1 MRVAAPDLELWLTGY
16 VRSLAIAEG
25 KTVDVSN
32 REPVTLS
39 LPLKKPLIV
48 IRVDPGSRLSHVTF
62 DLSVGASVLA
72 GSKQNDKPA
81 RDLALWLASILH
93 DDELPLVAGSP
104 IASVEWSGCN
114 LPAAVTDSLDVARQY
129 LTAQYVVTGSW

>member
-16 VRSLAIAEG
+16 VRSLAAAEG
-25 KTVDVSN
+25 KVADVGN
-32 REPVTLS
+32 KEPATLAI
-39 LPLKKPLIV
+39 PLKKPLIV

-81 RDLALWLASILH
+81 KDLALWLASILH

-114 LPAAVTDSLDVARQY
+114 PPSAVTDPLDVSRQY
-129 LTAQYVVTGSW
+129 LTAQYVVIGSW

>member
-1 MRVAAPDLELWLTGY
+1 MRVAAPDLELWLTGH
-16 VRSLAIAEG
+16 VRSLAAAEG
-25 KTVDVSN
+25 KVADVSN
-32 REPVTLS
+32 KEPAALT

-81 RDLALWLASILH
+81 RDLASWLASILH
-93 DDELPLVAGSP
+93 DDELPLAAGSP

-114 LPAAVTDSLDVARQY
+114 FPSAVTDQLDVSRQY
-129 LTAQYVVTGSW
+129 MTAQYVVSGSW